1 MRLATHRPPGLVLT
15 DHEFRVPLDH
25 AAPTGE
31 HISVFA
37 REVVPTG
44 KAGADLPWLVFFQG
58 GPGGKAPRP
67 EALGGW
73 LKRATDEYR
82 VLLLDQRGT
91 GRSTPATR
99 QTLARRGDATAQAE
113 YLTHFRADSIV
124 RDAEA
129 IRKELLGPDVKW
141 SILGQSYGGFCVL
154 SYLSLAPE
162 GVREALLTGGLPP
175 MDRPADD
182 VYRLTY
188 QRVRDKNAAYF
199 ARYPDDQAVAQ
210 AVVAYLENHAVT
222 LPDGSPLTP
231 RRFQTLGSMLGRK
244 QGFEGLHY
252 LLEEAFVAGAEG
264 QTLSDTFLQTV
275 MNATSF
281 AGNPLYAVLHEA
293 IYAQGEATRWAAE
306 RVRAEYSEFAL
317 RPGQPVLF
325 TGEMIYPWMFEVDP
339 ALQPLQAAAEL
350 LAQRE
355 NWPRLYDADRL
366 RANTVPCA
374 AAVYYDDMY
383 VERSFSLETAQTI
396 RGCRVWLTNEL
407 EHDGIRSD
415 GEMVM
420 GRLLDMVRGVR

>member
-15 DHEFRVPLDH
+15 DHEFRVPLGH
-25 AAPTGE
+25 AAPDGE
-31 HISVFA
+31 QITIFA
-37 REVVPTG
+37 REVVATG
-44 KAGADLPWLVFFQG
+44 KEGADLPWLVFFQG
-58 GPGGKAPRP
+58 GPGGKSPRP

-91 GRSTPATR
+91 GRSTPANR
-99 QTLARRGDATAQAE
+99 QTLATRGDAAAQAD
-113 YLTHFRADSIV
+113 YLAHFRADSII

-129 IRKELLGPDVKW
+129 IRAELLGPGETW
-141 SILGQSYGGFCVL
+141 SIVGQSYGGFCVL
-154 SYLSLAPE
+154 SYLSLAPA
-162 GVREALLTGGLPP
+162 GLRAAMLAGGLPP
-175 MDRPADD
+175 VDRPADD

-210 AVVAYLENHAVT
+210 AVVAYLEGHAVY

-231 RRFQTLGSMLGRK
+231 RRFQTLGKMLGRK
-244 QGFEGLHY
+244 NGFEGLHY
-252 LLEEAFVAGAEG
+252 LLEEVFVAGADG
-264 QTLSDTFLQTV
+264 QTLSDTFLHSV
-275 MNATSF
+275 MNATTF
-281 AGNPLYAVLHEA
+281 AGGPLYAVLHEA

-306 RVRAEYSEFAL
+306 RVRAEYPEFSL
-317 RPGQPVLF
+317 RPGEPVLL
-325 TGEMIYPWMFEVDP
+325 TGEMIYPWMFEIDP

-355 NWPRLYDADRL
+355 DWPRLYDADRL

-383 VERSFSLETAQTI
+383 VERSFSLETAATI

-420 GRLLDMVRGVR
+420 GRLIDMVRGAR